1 MLENILFEFYRGDTY
16 QRDFTVTGW
25 SFPISKVYFTV
36 KESVDKKNHVLQK
49 KFVETEEGTINEGV
63 TLVSDENGT
72 KTFNL
77 LICCTDTDHMKTDFD
92 YTFDI
97 EIHSDGLNGEVL
109 KKTIITG
116 IVRLKGSATKT
127 CNEC

>member
-16 QRDFTVTGW
+16 QRDFTVKGW
-25 SFPISKVYFTV
+25 SFPISKVFFTV
-36 KESVDKKNHVLQK
+36 KEDINKKNHVLQK
-49 KFVETEEGTINEGV
+49 TLDKGITFVDE
-63 TLVSDENGT
+63 ENGI

-77 LICCTDTDHMKTDFD
+77 KICCTDTDHMKTDFD

-97 EIHSDGLNGEVL
+97 EIHSDGLNGEIL

-116 IVRLKGSATKT
+116 IVRLKGSATRT

>member
-25 SFPISKVYFTV
+25 SFPISKAFFTV
-36 KESVDKKNHVLQK
+36 KEKEEYKTAVLQK
-49 KFVETEEGTINEGV
+49 TLENGI
-63 TLVSDENGT
+63 TLVSDENGV

-77 LICCTDTDHMKTDFD
+77 LIDSTDTNFMKADFD
-92 YTFDI
+92 YVFDI
-97 EIHSDGLNGEVL
+97 EIHSDGLNGEML

-116 IVRLKGSATKT
+116 IVRLKGSATRT

>member
-25 SFPISKVYFTV
+25 SFPISKAYFTV
-36 KESVDKKNHVLQK
+36 KENTEKKNFVLQK
-49 KFVETEEGTINEGV
+49 TLDNGI
-63 TLVSDENGT
+63 TLVSDEDGI
-72 KTFNL
+72 KTYNL
-77 LICCTDTDHMKTDFD
+77 KICCTDTDKMKTDFD

-97 EIHSDGLNGEVL
+97 EIHSNGVNGEVL

>member
-16 QRDFTVTGW
+16 QRDFTVKGW
-25 SFPISKVYFTV
+25 SFPISKVFFTA

-49 KFVETEEGTINEGV
+49 TLDNGITFVDE
-63 TLVSDENGT
+63 ENGV

-77 LICCTDTDHMKTDFD
+77 KICCTDTDHMKTDFD

-97 EIHSDGLNGEVL
+97 EIHSEGVNGEVL

>member
-16 QRDFTVTGW
+16 QRDFTVKGW
-25 SFPISKVYFTV
+25 SFPISKVFFTV

-49 KFVETEEGTINEGV
+49 TLDNGITFVDE
-63 TLVSDENGT
+63 ENGI

-77 LICCTDTDHMKTDFD
+77 KICCTDTDHMKTDYD

-97 EIHSDGLNGEVL
+97 ELHSEGVDGETL

-116 IVRLKGSATKT
+116 IVRLKGSATKS

>member
-16 QRDFTVTGW
+16 TRDFTVTGW
-25 SFPISKVYFTV
+25 SFPVSKVFFTV
-36 KESVDKKNHVLQK
+36 KEDIEKKNFVLQK
-49 KFVETEEGTINEGV
+49 TLDNGI
-63 TLVSDENGT
+63 TLVDESNGEQ
-72 KTFNL
+72 TFNL
-77 LICCTDTDHMKTDFD
+77 KICCTDTDNMKIDTD

-97 EIHSDGLNGEVL
+97 EIHSKGTNGEIL

-116 IVRLKGSATKT
+116 IVRLKGSATRT

>member
-16 QRDFTVTGW
+16 QRDVTIEGW
-25 SFPISKVYFTV
+25 RFPISKVFFTV

-49 KFVETEEGTINEGV
+49 TLNNGI
-63 TLVSDENGT
+63 TLVSDENGV

-97 EIHSDGLNGEVL
+97 EIHSEGAKGETL

>member
-25 SFPISKVYFTV
+25 SFPISKVFFTV

-49 KFVETEEGTINEGV
+49 TLDNGITFVDEEDRI
-63 TLVSDENGT
+63 

-77 LICCTDTDHMKTDFD
+77 KICCTDTDHMKTDFD

-97 EIHSDGLNGEVL
+97 EIHSEGLNGEVL

-116 IVRLKGSATKT
+116 IVRLKGSATKS

>member
-1 MLENILFEFYRGDTY
+1 MENVLFEFYRGDTY

-25 SFPISKVYFTV
+25 SLSISDVYFTV
-36 KESVDKKNHVLQK
+36 KENIENKRFALQK
-49 KFVETEEGTINEGV
+49 KIGDGI
-63 TLVSDENGT
+63 TLVSDEEGI
-72 KTFNL
+72 KTYNL
-77 LICCTDTDHMKTDFD
+77 LISSKDTENMKIDTD

-97 EIHSDGLNGEVL
+97 EIHSEGVDGEIL

-116 IVRLKGSATKT
+116 TLRLKGSATKR

>member
-16 QRDFTVTGW
+16 SRDFTVTGW
-25 SFPISKVYFTV
+25 SFPISKVFFTV

-49 KFVETEEGTINEGV
+49 TLDNGITFVDE
-63 TLVSDENGT
+63 ENGI

-77 LICCTDTDHMKTDFD
+77 KICCTDTDHMKTDFD

-97 EIHSDGLNGEVL
+97 EIHSEGVNGEVI

-116 IVRLKGSATKT
+116 IVRLKGSATKS

>member
-1 MLENILFEFYRGDTY
+1 MVENILFEFYRGDTY
-16 QRDFTVTGW
+16 TRDFTVTGW
-25 SFPISKVYFTV
+25 SFSVSKAFFTV
-36 KESVDKKNHVLQK
+36 KEDIEKKSYVLQK
-49 KFVETEEGTINEGV
+49 TLNNGI
-63 TLVSDENGT
+63 TLVDESNGE

-77 LICCTDTDHMKTDFD
+77 KICCSDTDHMKIDTD

-97 EIHSDGLNGEVL
+97 EIHSEGVNGEML

-116 IVRLKGSATKT
+116 IVRLKGSATRP

>member
-1 MLENILFEFYRGDTY
+1 MLENIVFEFYRGDTY

-25 SFPISKVYFTV
+25 SFPISKAFFTV
-36 KESVDKKNHVLQK
+36 KENTEKKNFVLQK
-49 KFVETEEGTINEGV
+49 TLDNGI
-63 TLVSDENGT
+63 TLVSDEDGVRT
-72 KTFNL
+72 YNL
-77 LICCTDTDHMKTDFD
+77 MICCTDTDHMKTDFD

>member
-1 MLENILFEFYRGDTY
+1 MNILFEFYRGDTY
-16 QRDFTVTGW
+16 QRDFTITGW
-25 SFPISKVYFTV
+25 SFPISKVFFTV
-36 KESVDKKNHVLQK
+36 KEDIEKKNFVLQK
-49 KFVETEEGTINEGV
+49 TLDNGITFVDETE
-63 TLVSDENGT
+63 DGT

-77 LICCTDTDHMKTDFD
+77 KICCVDTDHMKVDTD

-97 EIHSDGLNGEVL
+97 EIHSEGVNGEVL

-116 IVRLKGSATKT
+116 IVRLKGSATRT

>member
-16 QRDFTVTGW
+16 TRDFAISGW
-25 SFPISKVYFTV
+25 SFPVSKMYFTV
-36 KESVDKKNHVLQK
+36 KEDIEKKNYVLQK
-49 KFVETEEGTINEGV
+49 TLDDGI
-63 TLVSDENGT
+63 TLVDET
-72 KTFNL
+72 DDLKTYNL
-77 LICCTDTDHMKTDFD
+77 KICCTDTDNMKIDTD
-92 YTFDI
+92 YVFDI
-97 EIHSDGLNGEVL
+97 EIHSQGVNGEVV

>member
-1 MLENILFEFYRGDTY
+1 MDNVLFSFYRGDTY

-36 KESVDKKNHVLQK
+36 KEDTEKKKPVLQK
-49 KFVETEEGTINEGV
+49 TLNNGI
-63 TLVSDENGT
+63 TLVSDEDGI

-77 LICCTDTDHMKTDFD
+77 MICCTDTDHMKTGDD
-92 YTFDI
+92 YVFDI
-97 EIHSDGLNGEVL
+97 EIHSKGINGEVL

-116 IVRLKGSATKT
+116 IVRLKGSATRT

>member
-16 QRDFTVTGW
+16 QRDVTIEGW
-25 SFPISKVYFTV
+25 RFPISKVFFTV

-49 KFVETEEGTINEGV
+49 TLDNGITFVDE
-63 TLVSDENGT
+63 ENGI

-77 LICCTDTDHMKTDFD
+77 KICCTDTDHMKTDYD

-97 EIHSDGLNGEVL
+97 ELHSEGVEGEVL

-116 IVRLKGSATKT
+116 IVRLKGSATKS

>member
-16 QRDFTVTGW
+16 QRDFTISGW
-25 SFPISKVYFTV
+25 SFPISKVFFTV
-36 KESVDKKNHVLQK
+36 KENTEKKNHVLQK
-49 KFVETEEGTINEGV
+49 TLDNGI
-63 TLVSDENGT
+63 TLVSDEEGT
-72 KTFNL
+72 RTYNL
-77 LICCTDTDHMKTDFD
+77 MICCTDTDQMKTDFD

>member
-36 KESVDKKNHVLQK
+36 KESIDKKNYVLQK
-49 KFVETEEGTINEGV
+49 KLDNGI
-63 TLVSDENGT
+63 TLVSDEDGT
-72 KTFNL
+72 RTYNL
-77 LICCTDTDHMKTDFD
+77 FVCCTDTDQMKTDYD

-97 EIHSDGLNGEVL
+97 EIHSDGVNGEVL

-116 IVRLKGSATKT
+116 IVRLKGSSTRT